1 MTNLAMKILIA
12 LAGLMGAAGVAL
24 WSAAAHIAAGSNL
37 DTAAYMLLFHAP
49 AVVAVALAM
58 QQGILRRGL
67 AQFAA
72 QGFVLGAILFSGDL
86 ALRSFYGTPLF
97 RMAAPTG
104 GGIVIAS
111 WLLLTLAALF
121 PAKKSR

>member
-1 MTNLAMKILIA
+1 MVVKILIA

-24 WSAAAHIAAGSNL
+24 WSAAAHIAPGANL
-37 DTAAYMLLFHAP
+37 DAASYMLLFHAT
-49 AVVAVALAM
+49 ATVASAVAM
-58 QQGILRRGL
+58 QSGLLRAGL

-72 QGFVLGAILFSGDL
+72 QGFVIGAALFSADL
-86 ALRSFYGTPLF
+86 AFRAFYGSPFLF

-111 WLLLTLAALF
+111 WILLTLSALF
-121 PAKKSR
+121 PPRKSR

>member
-1 MTNLAMKILIA
+1 MVVKILIA

-24 WSAAAHIAAGSNL
+24 WSAAAHIAPGSHL
-37 DTAAYMLLFHAP
+37 DTASYMLLFHAS
-49 AVVAVALAM
+49 AVVAVTLAM
-58 QQGILRRGL
+58 QGGLLRSGL

-72 QGFVLGAILFSGDL
+72 QGFVLGAILFAADL
-86 ALRSFYGTPLF
+86 ACRALYGTPFLF

-111 WLLLTLAALF
+111 WILLSLSALF
-121 PAKKSR
+121 APTKSR

>member
-1 MTNLAMKILIA
+1 MVLKILIA

-24 WSAAAHIAAGSNL
+24 WSAAAHIAPGANL
-37 DTAAYMLLFHAP
+37 DTASYMLLFHA
-49 AVVAVALAM
+49 AAAVATAVAM
-58 QQGILRRGL
+58 HTGLLRQRL

-72 QGFVLGAILFSGDL
+72 QGFVIGAILFSADL
-86 ALRSFYGTPLF
+86 AFRAFYGTPFLF

-111 WLLLTLAALF
+111 WILLSLSALF
-121 PAKKSR
+121 APRKSR